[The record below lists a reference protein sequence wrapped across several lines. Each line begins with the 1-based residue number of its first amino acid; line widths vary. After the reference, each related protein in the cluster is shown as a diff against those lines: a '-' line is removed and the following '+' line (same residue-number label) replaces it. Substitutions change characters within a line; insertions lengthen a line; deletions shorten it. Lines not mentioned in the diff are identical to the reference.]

1 MKAQRHCLRRSASR
15 FVWLLKHVEGKAG
28 VPSFLPSFLLL
39 SLPLSPLLFLQYA
52 FLKHL
57 LWTWHSVV
65 GRDRVLD
72 NNKKL
77 LPGTFILLVS
87 VADRLQGSF
96 HDPNLLV
103 LAPLCNPFSLS
114 MGMTYSFASH
124 QYMAKTS
131 GCPFEIIL
139 HTAVLCVLLR
149 ESFPCYLC

>member
-57 LWTWHSVV
+57 LWTWYSVV

-87 VADRLQGSF
+87 VADRL
-96 HDPNLLV
+96 
-103 LAPLCNPFSLS
+103 
-114 MGMTYSFASH
+114 
-124 QYMAKTS
+124 
-131 GCPFEIIL
+131 
-139 HTAVLCVLLR
+139 
-149 ESFPCYLC
+149 